1 MSKSKS
7 KALVRVDTGTA
18 KEVVSFSY
26 KEIGDL
32 LKEKGLIEDYFESEY
47 LEDEEN
53 FTCLSYFYYRGAT
66 KQEMEERKAKEAE
79 LFRLAKELNFIVQ
92 VYD

>member
-1 MSKSKS
+1 LSKS
-7 KALVRVDTGTA
+7 KALIFLDTGTT

-47 LEDEEN
+47 SKDEEN
-53 FTCLSYFYYRGAT
+53 YTCVCYFYYRGTT
-66 KQEMEERKAKEAE
+66 KQEMGERKAKEAE